1 MLFSAE
7 LCVALDEVLL
17 KEKKKSS
24 NLKKKNHTMTFR

>member
-24 NLKKKNHTMTFR
+24 NLKKKKKVTP

>member
-7 LCVALDEVLL
+7 LCVALDDEVLL

-24 NLKKKNHTMTFR
+24 NLKKKITP